1 MKTIDRMTAAEL
13 CVEST
18 RLRGSLV
25 TSIEQL
31 RGLYELLQRKAKL
44 ELREATTTRSKT
56 AHDPMETAM
65 ETARVHLA
73 IASAGQRFTGMV
85 LHATRRLGAF
95 DRTLK
100 RDEVAVAQGLHPQDR
115 PALQKA
121 KAASKSAAGKDPILQ
136 QVLSLPTVVDDL
148 DELYGD
154 AT

>member
-44 ELREATTTRSKT
+44 ELREVATTTRSKT
-56 AHDPMETAM
+56 AHDPM

-100 RDEVAVAQGLHPQDR
+100 RDKVAQDLHPQDR
-115 PALQKA
+115 PAPQKA
-121 KAASKSAAGKDPILQ
+121 KAAPKSAGKDPILQ

>member
-44 ELREATTTRSKT
+44 ELREVATTTRSKT
-56 AHDPMETAM
+56 AHDPM

-100 RDEVAVAQGLHPQDR
+100 RDEVAQGLHPQDR
-115 PALQKA
+115 PAPQKA
-121 KAASKSAAGKDPILQ
+121 KAAPKSAGKDPILQ

>member
-44 ELREATTTRSKT
+44 ELREATTTGSKT
-56 AHDPMETAM
+56 AHDPM

-100 RDEVAVAQGLHPQDR
+100 RNEVAVAQGLHPQDR